1 LKFSVLSL
9 TAPRTYDPADFA
21 PVEIVPLDAD
31 DKDQRTAQLEAGT
44 RLLRARGFSFGFG
57 F

>member
-9 TAPRTYDPADFA
+9 TAPRTYDPVD
-21 PVEIVPLDAD
+21 IVPLDAD
-31 DKDQRTAQLEAGT
+31 DKDQRIAQLEAGT